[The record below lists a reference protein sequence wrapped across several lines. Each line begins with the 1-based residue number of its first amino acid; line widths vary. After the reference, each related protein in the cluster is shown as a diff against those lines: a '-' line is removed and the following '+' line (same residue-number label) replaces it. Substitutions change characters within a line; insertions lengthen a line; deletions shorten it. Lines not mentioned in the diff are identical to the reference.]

1 MKYKDENGVWR
12 SISVKVAD
20 TLPIGAEVLFAG
32 TVAPSG
38 WFFEDGSEKSRTKY
52 KELFDVIGT
61 RFGEGDSSTTFNLP
75 DRRGTVPVGL
85 DPNDEDFNV
94 LGKTGGEKE
103 HTLTMFELPNT
114 VWQNHTDLQEGGI
127 KALFDNGSNYGI
139 GSNGNNF
146 NKPFSIVQ
154 PYLVSNYIIKAKQN
168 VVSVNTDTSVNNST
182 NIIDITQ
189 SQNGRYITSKIP
201 FNTEGILFFIFQA
214 VGNWTNHVCQIA
226 FFDRTNKNITIIGNW
241 EDSNNTF
248 LYNSIFEIVN
258 GNQIRVKKYSQGND
272 ITLNNFTNATDS
284 NYGAIRP
291 NKIYAVTTRKDL
303 LNELQKNMK
312 GN

>member
-1 MKYKDENGVWR
+1 MKYKDENGNWQ

-20 TLPIGAEVLFAG
+20 TLPIGTEVLFAG

-168 VVSVNTDTSVNNST
+168 
-182 NIIDITQ
+182 
-189 SQNGRYITSKIP
+189 
-201 FNTEGILFFIFQA
+201 
-214 VGNWTNHVCQIA
+214 
-226 FFDRTNKNITIIGNW
+226 
-241 EDSNNTF
+241 
-248 LYNSIFEIVN
+248 
-258 GNQIRVKKYSQGND
+258 
-272 ITLNNFTNATDS
+272 
-284 NYGAIRP
+284 
-291 NKIYAVTTRKDL
+291 
-303 LNELQKNMK
+303 
-312 GN
+312 